1 LRVLSL
7 VQDDCPNIVE
17 CWYFVLLPLP
27 LSKLQLL
34 NYSDVTQAF
43 IAITLLFVL
52 VMYVIYYTLLLC

>member
-1 LRVLSL
+1 

-34 NYSDVTQAF
+34 NYSDVTQAS
-43 IAITLLFVL
+43 IAITLLFVF
-52 VMYVIYYTLLLC
+52 VMYVIYYTLLLW